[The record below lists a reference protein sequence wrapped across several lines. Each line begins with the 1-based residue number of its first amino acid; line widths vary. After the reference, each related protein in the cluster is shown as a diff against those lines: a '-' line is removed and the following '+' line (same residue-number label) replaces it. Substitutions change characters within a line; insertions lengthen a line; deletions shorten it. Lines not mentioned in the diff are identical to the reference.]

1 MAYQCLHNL
10 GGPPSEW
17 LRVMRGIAGI
27 RQTNFFNCKSV
38 PRRVK
43 RAELAHERTA
53 ANTIYKSNKAISNL
67 GRLVAIKSAK
77 NSVKVQ

>member
-53 ANTIYKSNKAISNL
+53 ANTIYNTVFNNEYISRTRPYLTL
-67 GRLVAIKSAK
+67 GA
-77 NSVKVQ
+77 